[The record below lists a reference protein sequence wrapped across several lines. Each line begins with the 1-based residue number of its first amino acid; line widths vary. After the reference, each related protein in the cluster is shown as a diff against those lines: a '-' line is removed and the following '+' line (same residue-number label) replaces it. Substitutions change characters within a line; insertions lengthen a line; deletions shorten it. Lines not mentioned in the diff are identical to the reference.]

1 MCSQIFSKATSVSA
15 GNFRAP
21 TECVASFKVL
31 ITGNLTTHD
40 FFVKK
45 FERALLQT
53 VEFNRLRRFGRLRDF
68 SRSCFS
74 LACAA
79 RIIFLPKAGGQQRRF
94 AGVFDRRRRI
104 LYVWFGRRSSSMDPD
119 DYDPIAA
126 ALKEDIGKGDITTE
140 FFVPEALHASG
151 RIVAHEPAVVAGT
164 ATAAEIFRKIDP
176 ETNVQIVR
184 PDGEA
189 VPPGD
194 VVIEVRGLARS
205 ILKAER
211 VALNFLQRLCGVAT
225 LTRQFVDAVGNHP
238 AKILDTRKT
247 TPGLRALE
255 KAAVVAG
262 GGVNHRS
269 GLFDMVLVKDNH
281 LAALNGLSGFSDQ
294 IRRLRTERPN
304 VRIEV
309 EADDLEQAR
318 AFVEI
323 DGIDVILLDNMVP
336 AQIREALALR
346 KNNIKFE
353 ASGGITLKNVRR
365 VAATGVD
372 YISIGALT
380 NAARAID
387 LGLEMNH
394 VHG

>member
-1 MCSQIFSKATSVSA
+1 
-15 GNFRAP
+15 
-21 TECVASFKVL
+21 
-31 ITGNLTTHD
+31 
-40 FFVKK
+40 
-45 FERALLQT
+45 
-53 VEFNRLRRFGRLRDF
+53 
-68 SRSCFS
+68 
-74 LACAA
+74 
-79 RIIFLPKAGGQQRRF
+79 
-94 AGVFDRRRRI
+94 
-104 LYVWFGRRSSSMDPD
+104 MDPD

-126 ALKEDIGKGDITTE
+126 ALEEDLGNGDITTD
-140 FFVPEALHASG
+140 FFVPEALHASA

-164 ATAAEIFRKIDP
+164 RTAAEIFRKIDP
-176 ETNVQIVR
+176 ATDVQIVR
-184 PDGEA
+184 TDGDA
-189 VPPGD
+189 IAPGD

-205 ILKAER
+205 ILKGER
-211 VALNFLQRLCGVAT
+211 VALNFLQRLCGIAT

-255 KAAVVAG
+255 KAAVRAG

-269 GLFDMVLVKDNH
+269 GLYDMILVKDNH
-281 LAALNGLSGFSDQ
+281 LAALGGLSGFADQ
-294 IRRLRTERPN
+294 IRQLRKERQN
-304 VRIEV
+304 LRIEV

-323 DGIDVILLDNMVP
+323 DGIDVILLDNMEP

-346 KNNIKFE
+346 RNNIKFE

-365 VAATGVD
+365 IAATGVD

-387 LGLEMNH
+387 LGMEMTH
-394 VHG
+394 VQD

>member
-1 MCSQIFSKATSVSA
+1 M
-15 GNFRAP
+15 N
-21 TECVASFKVL
+21 
-31 ITGNLTTHD
+31 
-40 FFVKK
+40 
-45 FERALLQT
+45 
-53 VEFNRLRRFGRLRDF
+53 
-68 SRSCFS
+68 
-74 LACAA
+74 
-79 RIIFLPKAGGQQRRF
+79 
-94 AGVFDRRRRI
+94 
-104 LYVWFGRRSSSMDPD
+104 PD

-140 FFVPEALHASG
+140 FFVPDTLHASG
-151 RIVAHEPAVVAGT
+151 RIVVHEPAVIAGT
-164 ATAAEIFRKIDP
+164 KAAAEIFRKVDP
-176 ETNVQIVR
+176 ATDVQIVHA
-184 PDGEA
+184 DSDA
-189 VPPGD
+189 VVAGD

-205 ILKAER
+205 ILMAER
-211 VALNFLQRLCGVAT
+211 VALNFLQRLCGIAT

-247 TPGLRALE
+247 TPGLRILE

-269 GLFDMVLVKDNH
+269 GLYDMVLVKDNH
-281 LAALNGLSGFSDQ
+281 LAALGGLSGFADQ
-294 IRRLRTERPN
+294 IRQLRKERPN
-304 VRIEV
+304 IRIEV

-346 KNNIKFE
+346 RNNIKFE

-365 VAATGVD
+365 IAATGVD

-380 NAARAID
+380 NSAPAVD
-387 LGLEMNH
+387 LGLEMTH
-394 VHG
+394 DHS